1 MTEQRTVPPYP
12 GSQVAH
18 VGTYQRQLPVNL
30 ERMYENALDW
40 AHLPYVHSE
49 TFSAIECLAS
59 GAWGWRATLTAPD
72 GAVSEIEL
80 RLDRSLKRW
89 ITRNLEGPAKGAEI
103 WTHVFEEDAGGLSIN
118 VDFFV
123 PGVPEAAR
131 EKVGAAY
138 ARVYARLYDED
149 VDMMVTRQ
157 NHLDQRVDG
166 PRAETLDLGPASALP
181 ERSVHQLGSRQVLVL
196 REGRQWHALPAL
208 CPHQLGPL
216 AAGPVRDGC
225 IVCPWHGYR
234 FELAGG
240 ACRDQESLRLPPVAA
255 IEIDAQD
262 HVWLRA
268 AGREVQN

>member
-1 MTEQRTVPPYP
+1 MTEQRTLAPYP

-18 VGTYQRQLPVNL
+18 VGTYQRHLPVNL

-49 TFSAIECLAS
+49 TFGAIECLAS
-59 GAWGWRATLTAPD
+59 GAWGWRAALTAPD

-103 WTHVFEEDAGGLSIN
+103 WTHVFEESTGGLSIN

-149 VDMMVTRQ
+149 VEMMVTRQ
-157 NHLDQRVDG
+157 QNLDQRFDG
-166 PRAETLDLGPASALP
+166 PRAETLDLGPADAMP
-181 ERSVHQLGSRQVLVL
+181 ERSVHQLGSRKILVL
-196 REGRQWHALPAL
+196 QEGGRWLALPAL

-216 AAGPVRDGC
+216 SEGPVVDGC
-225 IVCPWHGYR
+225 LVCPWHGYR
-234 FELAGG
+234 FELDSGL
-240 ACRDQESLRLPPVAA
+240 CREQASLRLPPVAEVETA
-255 IEIDAQD
+255 ANG
-262 HVWLRA
+262 HLTLRA
-268 AGREVQN
+268 VSTSG